1 MRPEGA
7 ELTTTLLLDPELVAG
22 IRLIEQ
28 ATGRRDVLSGF
39 VQKLEASL
47 AAFAATFSDCVARG
61 DAAAAARAAHTLKGS
76 CHQLGAQALGNL
88 FAEIERAT
96 KAGDYADARR
106 RFEDAAGLIAQ
117 SLDALKS
124 A

>member
-1 MRPEGA
+1 ME
-7 ELTTTLLLDPELVAG
+7 TLLLDAELIAG

-39 VQKLEASL
+39 VQKLEISVAG
-47 AAFAATFSDCVARG
+47 FAAAFSDCIARG
-61 DAAAAARAAHTLKGS
+61 DTVGAARAAHTLKGS

-88 FAEIERAT
+88 FSDIERAT
-96 KAGDYADARR
+96 KAGDYSGAKQK
-106 RFEDAAGLIAQ
+106 FEDAAGLITE
-117 SLDALKS
+117 SLDALKH